1 MINGKEKCPLDKVR
15 HRVGVLTY
23 QQLGR
28 QVIGCSAIINP
39 RDSYY
44 RREGWRYQGSCPG
57 AGGRGMQGVRS
68 ALLAAAFATAVG
80 VPFAAAPARAQDTFQ
95 DQDNAPVATQ
105 ASDQGGNAQSCPG
118 NPNALGTSRV
128 LAVDPAQYLRVGIMQ
143 YPNSLPLADHEVV
156 LTFDDGPLPPYSN
169 QVLDILAT
177 ECVKATYFL
186 VGEMARTYPAVVRRE
201 YEEGHTIGTH
211 SEDHPMHFGILPVER
226 MRFEIDAGISD
237 VGAAMGDPKYLAP
250 FFRIPGLDRSDI
262 LESEL
267 AARSLTVF
275 SSDTLADDWH
285 RGITPAQIT
294 TLALSRLERLGKGIL
309 LLHDIHPKTVAAL
322 PGILK
327 GLKDR
332 GFHIV
337 QVVPAPSYVIAM
349 AKKPQTRMLASAT
362 PEQITIGHGID
373 DNGAQPSWPE
383 TSASVSADDTVLPV
397 PDPVAFEP
405 DSGTADNSADI
416 KWPAQPETIIASP
429 ESRPANG
436 KRFAR
441 GHKPEV
447 TGSLDHGR
455 HHIELRARPP
465 ARARAGSEGRRA
477 DVSSKT
483 KSVAA
488 LYSRSETAH

>member
-1 MINGKEKCPLDKVR
+1 M
-15 HRVGVLTY
+15 
-23 QQLGR
+23 
-28 QVIGCSAIINP
+28 
-39 RDSYY
+39 
-44 RREGWRYQGSCPG
+44 G
-57 AGGRGMQGVRS
+57 AGIRGRGMRKFRRT
-68 ALLAAAFATAVG
+68 LLAAAFATAVG
-80 VPFAAAPARAQDTFQ
+80 VSFAAGSARAQDTFQ
-95 DQDNAPVATQ
+95 DQDNVQ
-105 ASDQGGNAQSCPG
+105 ASAQAAALGSAALACPG
-118 NPNALGTSRV
+118 NPDALGTSRV
-128 LAVDPAQYLRVGIMQ
+128 LAVDSAQFLRVGHMQ
-143 YPNSLPLADHEVV
+143 YPDSLPLNDKEVV

-169 QVLDILAT
+169 QILDILAAQ
-177 ECVKATYFL
+177 CVKATYFQ
-186 VGEMARTYPAVVRRE
+186 VGEMARAYPAVVRRE
-201 YEEGHTIGTH
+201 YQEGHTLGTH
-211 SEDHPMHFGILPVER
+211 SEDHPMRFGTLPIER

-237 VGAAMGDPKYLAP
+237 VGAALGDAKFLAP
-250 FFRIPGLDRSDI
+250 FFRIPGLDRSDTV
-262 LESEL
+262 ESEL
-267 AARSLTVF
+267 AARGLTVF
-275 SSDTLADDWH
+275 SSDTVADDWH
-285 RGITPAQIT
+285 RGIKPEQIT
-294 TLALSRLERLGKGIL
+294 ALALSRLEALGKGIL

-373 DNGAQPSWPE
+373 DNAAQPSWPE

-405 DSGTADNSADI
+405 DSGTADNSAEI

-429 ESRPANG
+429 EARPSSG
-436 KRFAR
+436 KRIAR

-447 TGSLDHGR
+447 ASSLSHGR
-455 HHIELRARPP
+455 RHVELRARPP
-465 ARARAGSEGRRA
+465 IRARAGSEGRRA

-488 LYSRSETAH
+488 LYARSESAH